1 MYKSFKDMTLWRE
14 AMDVAVEI
22 FSLTENLPRKEDY
35 GFTSQV
41 RRAALSISGNVA
53 EAYGRNHTSDKINFY
68 YMARGSITELQS
80 HLEYGRRVGYLDGL
94 MSNEIDD
101 RLAKLHSDLNKVI
114 VTLRNNTSLKRKV
127 GNKNEM
133 VP

>member
-80 HLEYGRRVGYLDGL
+80 HLEYGRRVGYLDGQR
-94 MSNEIDD
+94 SDEIDG

-114 VTLRNNTSLKRKV
+114 VTLRNNISLKRKV